1 MTRLIRF
8 NKPYDV
14 LPQFTDSGSQ
24 GSTRQ
29 TLSAFI
35 DCPGVYAAGRLD
47 RDSEGLMLLT
57 DTGRLQAWISDP
69 QHKMAKTYWVQVEG
83 EMDAAAVSA
92 LEKGVELKDGLT
104 RLAKAHLMAEP
115 AQLWARTP
123 PIRTRKSIPTSWVSL
138 TLREGKNRQVRRMTA
153 AVGFPTL
160 RLIRYSIGAWTLD
173 GLSQGAWEDLEVP
186 NIPGPA
192 KPSQLPNRRAQK
204 TRAKNT
210 KAQKTDAQSRIQA
223 EIPSKAEAKHKQ
235 DRKDPTPRSSRGNRP
250 RKP

>member
-14 LPQFTDSGSQ
+14 LPQFTDSGSA
-24 GSTRQ
+24 GSARK
-29 TLSAFI
+29 TLSAYI

-57 DTGRLQAWISDP
+57 DTGPLQAWISDP

-83 EMDAAAVSA
+83 EPDTAALTA
-92 LEKGVELKDGLT
+92 LSEGVELKDGRT
-104 RLAKAHLMAEP
+104 RAAKAQLMPEP
-115 AQLWARTP
+115 EGLWARTP
-123 PIRTRKSIPTSWVSL
+123 PIRERKSIPTSWISL

-173 GLSQGAWEDLEVP
+173 HLAQGSWEDLEP
-186 NIPGPA
+186 PQIPVRA
-192 KPSQLPNRRAQK
+192 KPSQLPNRQAIARRASAKAAEEK
-204 TRAKNT
+204 TARA
-210 KAQKTDAQSRIQA
+210 AAFRKTGGKKR
-223 EIPSKAEAKHKQ
+223 PSKSKR
-235 DRKDPTPRSSRGNRP
+235 RKD
-250 RKP
+250 

>member
-8 NKPYDV
+8 NKPFDV
-14 LPQFTDSGSQ
+14 LPQFTDSGSA
-24 GSTRQ
+24 GSTRK

-83 EMDAAAVSA
+83 TPDASAISA
-92 LEKGVELKDGLT
+92 LSKGVELKDGVT
-104 RLAKAHLMAEP
+104 RPAKAQVIEEP
-115 AQLWARTP
+115 AELWARNP
-123 PIRTRKSIPTSWVSL
+123 PIRTRKSIPTSWISL
-138 TLREGKNRQVRRMTA
+138 TLREGKNRQVRRMTS

-173 GLSQGAWEDLEVP
+173 GLAQGAWEDLEVP
-186 NIPGPA
+186 KIPGPA
-192 KPSQLPNRRAQK
+192 KPVQLPNKRAIERR
-204 TRAKNT
+204 T
-210 KAQKTDAQSRIQA
+210 KAKPAGKPDGPTSGGNGSGKKIR
-223 EIPSKAEAKHKQ
+223 KKHSLPKG
-235 DRKDPTPRSSRGNRP
+235 RK
-250 RKP
+250 